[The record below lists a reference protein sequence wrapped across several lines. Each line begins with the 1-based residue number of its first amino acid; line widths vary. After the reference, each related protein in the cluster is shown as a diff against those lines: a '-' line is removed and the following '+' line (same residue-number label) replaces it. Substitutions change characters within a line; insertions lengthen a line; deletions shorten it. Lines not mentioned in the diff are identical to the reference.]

1 MNFDNGSHSEAEPS
15 ALRARFAPGALPQVS
30 DSSPLVGAKETNGVS
45 TDCAHFVGG
54 GVKLPFGKS
63 IPAPPAW
70 YALRVTYG
78 RVKQAYDYLVDK
90 GVEAFCPMH
99 KVYVQ
104 VGGKRRA
111 VMRAVLP
118 NIFFAFGTEAEIQ
131 SYVYDNVNLPY
142 LRFYYRHLHEGKRIR
157 KVPLLV
163 PEAQIETFRIICR
176 CAEDDTF
183 FTPDEIRLFERGEE
197 VRVTRGPFAGVKG
210 RVARFKGQQ
219 RVGIYIDGVATV
231 ATAYVPNAYL
241 EKA

>member
-1 MNFDNGSHSEAEPS
+1 MNFDNGPHSEAEPS
-15 ALRARFAPGALPQVS
+15 ALRAGFAPGALPQVS
-30 DSSPLVGAKETNGVS
+30 DSSPLVEVKETNGVS

-54 GVKLPFGKS
+54 GKIALRQKYSG
-63 IPAPPAW
+63 PPAW

-99 KVYVQ
+99 KVYMQ
-104 VGGKRRA
+104 SGGKRRA

-142 LRFYYRHLHEGKRIR
+142 LRFYYRHLHEGNRIR
-157 KVPLLV
+157 KAPLLV

-183 FTPDEIRLFERGEE
+183 FSPDEIRLFERGEE